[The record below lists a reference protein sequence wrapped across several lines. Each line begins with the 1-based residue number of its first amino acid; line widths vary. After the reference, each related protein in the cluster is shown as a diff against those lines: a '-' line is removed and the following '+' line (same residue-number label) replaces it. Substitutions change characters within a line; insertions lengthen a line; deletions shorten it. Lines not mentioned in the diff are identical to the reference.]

1 MIYTVTLNPAIDY
14 IVEVND
20 LTVGEV
26 NRMHNDLKL
35 PGGKGINVSRILN
48 ELTVANQ
55 ALGFL
60 GGFTGEFIKNC
71 LNDFKI
77 PNNFIQIAADTRI
90 NVKLKA
96 TAETEINAQGPAITP
111 AEAKQLLAQFD
122 ELQAADIVILSGSI
136 PPALGR
142 DFYDKIIAKVKQAG
156 AQFVIDTT
164 GDPLERALAQ
174 KPLLVKPNHH
184 ELADLFHVSLETKDD
199 IITYGQKLRRLGA
212 QNVLV
217 SMAGAGAILIT
228 AEGVFESNV
237 PTGTVKNSVGA
248 GDSMI
253 GGFIGAFVQTG
264 DLLTAFQT
272 GVATGSATAFSYDI
286 ATAAEI
292 ANLVPTVNVTKK

>member
-174 KPLLVKPNHH
+174 KL
-184 ELADLFHVSLETKDD
+184 
-199 IITYGQKLRRLGA
+199 Y
-212 QNVLV
+212 
-217 SMAGAGAILIT
+217 
-228 AEGVFESNV
+228 
-237 PTGTVKNSVGA
+237 
-248 GDSMI
+248 
-253 GGFIGAFVQTG
+253 
-264 DLLTAFQT
+264 
-272 GVATGSATAFSYDI
+272 
-286 ATAAEI
+286 
-292 ANLVPTVNVTKK
+292 